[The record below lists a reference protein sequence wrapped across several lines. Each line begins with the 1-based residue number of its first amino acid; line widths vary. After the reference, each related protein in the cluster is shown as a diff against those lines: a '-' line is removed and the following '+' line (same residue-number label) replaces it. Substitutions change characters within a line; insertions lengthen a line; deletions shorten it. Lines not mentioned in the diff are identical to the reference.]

1 MSYVPDVVEVE
12 PITSLLVDQEV
23 DGQEVEVNLLD
34 DNEEVTNSSE
44 DNMSYDGGDTDNSD
58 DI

>member
-44 DNMSYDGGDTDNSD
+44 DNMSYDRGDTDNSD